1 MNPRTKGI
9 PVNYQGDD
17 VFDDDDVG
25 NDQDE
30 PVMVA
35 EEGKPG
41 QLLDHRLVGAEE
53 GQPAQVRIVQSQ
65 HRC

>member
-9 PVNYQGDD
+9 PVNYQGDE
-17 VFDDDDVG
+17 VFDDDHDDDVG

-41 QLLDHRLVGAEE
+41 QLVHHGV
-53 GQPAQVRIVQSQ
+53 VRNEKG
-65 HRC
+65 

>member
-9 PVNYQGDD
+9 PVNYQGDEVVD
-17 VFDDDDVG
+17 DDYDDDVG

-41 QLLDHRLVGAEE
+41 QLLYHGLVGKEE
-53 GQPAQVRIVQSQ
+53 G
-65 HRC
+65 

>member
-9 PVNYQGDD
+9 PVNYQGDE
-17 VFDDDDVG
+17 VFDDDVG

-41 QLLDHRLVGAEE
+41 QLVHHGV
-53 GQPAQVRIVQSQ
+53 VRNEKG
-65 HRC
+65 